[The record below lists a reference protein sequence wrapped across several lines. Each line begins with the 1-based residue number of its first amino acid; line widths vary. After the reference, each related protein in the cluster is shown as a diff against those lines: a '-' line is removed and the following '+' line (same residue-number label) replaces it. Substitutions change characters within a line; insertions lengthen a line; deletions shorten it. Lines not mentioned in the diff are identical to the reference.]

1 MSAPA
6 RPARR
11 LAPES
16 FGLRPVEGRH
26 RRALVE
32 ALGEGAVVAD
42 PDRLATYA
50 RDETEALVFPPDLA
64 VLPATVDQV
73 EAVLRIAHEARLPVV
88 PRAAGTGLSGGALP
102 VCGGVVLSVE
112 RLDRL
117 REIDERNLV
126 AVAEAGVVT
135 GDLQRAVEARGLF
148 YPPDPSSRDTCR
160 LGGNLAEDAAG
171 PRSLKYGTTRR
182 WVLGVEAVLADGRR
196 LETGGKSRKD
206 ATGYALA
213 QLLVGSEGTL
223 AVVTAATLRLIAR
236 PAATLT
242 LILPFER
249 LEDAAA
255 AVERVLAAGFDV
267 AACELLEE
275 AALAAVARVEPLP
288 AALVGRAAMLLLEL
302 DGDDRERLI
311 GAAAGIESLARSLGS
326 GEALVADDPA
336 GERRLW
342 QVRRRVGEAVKSMSA
357 YKEADTVVPRAAL
370 AELVHAARRAAA
382 RQGITAICYGHAG
395 DGNLHVNLLR
405 GELDAAEWE
414 RRRDAAEE
422 ELFRA
427 VLALGGR
434 ITAEH
439 GVGWVQRRYLPLA
452 LSEPALELTAAIKRA
467 FDPRGILNPGKVL
480 P

>member
-1 MSAPA
+1 MTRGAPA
-6 RPARR
+6 ARLPAERFG
-11 LAPES
+11 LAP
-16 FGLRPVEGRH
+16 VAARH
-26 RRALVE
+26 LRAL
-32 ALGEGAVVAD
+32 AGLLGEEGVVAD
-42 PDRLATYA
+42 PDRLAAYA
-50 RDETEALVFPPDLA
+50 SDETEALVYPPDVA
-64 VLPATVDQV
+64 VLPRTVEQV
-73 EAVLRIAHEARLPVV
+73 EAVLRFAFEERLAVV
-88 PRAAGTGLSGGALP
+88 PRAGGTGLSGGALA
-102 VCGGVVLSVE
+102 VCGGIVLSVE
-112 RLDRL
+112 RLDRI

-135 GDLQRAVEARGLF
+135 ADLQRAVEARGLF
-148 YPPDPSSRDTCR
+148 YPPDPSSRETCR

-196 LETGGKSRKD
+196 LVTGGKSRKD
-206 ATGYALA
+206 ATGYALG

-223 AVVTAATLRLIAR
+223 AVVTAATLRLIAL
-236 PAATLT
+236 PKATLT
-242 LILPFER
+242 LILPFGR

-267 AACELLEE
+267 AACELLEA

-288 AALVGRAAMLLLEL
+288 AALVGRAAMLLVEL
-302 DGDDRERLI
+302 DGDDRERLLET
-311 GAAAGIESLARSLGS
+311 AAGIEALALSLGG
-326 GEALVADDPA
+326 GEALVADDAA

-342 QVRRRVGEAVKSMSA
+342 QVRRRVGEAVKSISA

-382 RQGITAICYGHAG
+382 GQGLTAICYGHAG

-405 GELDAAEWE
+405 GDLEAGEWE
-414 RRRDAAEE
+414 RRRDAAEA

-427 VLALGGR
+427 VLDLGGR
-434 ITAEH
+434 LTGEH

-452 LSEPALELTAAIKRA
+452 LSPAELELTVALKRA